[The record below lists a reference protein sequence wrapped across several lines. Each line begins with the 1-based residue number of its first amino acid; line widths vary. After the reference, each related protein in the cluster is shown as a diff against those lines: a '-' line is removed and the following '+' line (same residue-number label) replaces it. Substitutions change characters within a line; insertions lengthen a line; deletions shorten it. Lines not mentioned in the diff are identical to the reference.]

1 MAKKTEIYLSKGDM
15 DFLMANAKEKH
26 QAGYIIRRIKLFGTW
41 IPCWVN
47 ELDWLMK
54 VYHWV
59 EVFFYTKDGKNV
71 TIRAM
76 RGALRTMEEF
86 PDATT

>member
-1 MAKKTEIYLSKGDM
+1 MARKTEVYLSKGDRE
-15 DFLMANAKEKH
+15 FLLANAKEKH
-26 QAGYIIRRIKLFGTW
+26 QDGYVIRRIKLFGTW
-41 IPCWVN
+41 IPCWVQAM
-47 ELDWLMK
+47 DWIMQ
-54 VYHWV
+54 VHGWV